1 MLSRFHG
8 APYPAANF
16 GFNGFAGYGYGP
28 ANWAESNM
36 ANFDDMASF
45 QATERA
51 DWDGFIGARDT
62 LASKDYAKRSDAAW
76 KLGNQD
82 SENAMKARKAQYKA
96 WANADNDSVDA
107 SNDYWKATNY
117 YSVASEDDAIA
128 RQDIAAAMRATAIEK
143 NAKAVA
149 ERAHNAAAR
158 YVKGA
163 NKAQRDEQVNI
174 KDSKEA
180 LKDMIK
186 SRKAQA
192 QHATE
197 AHNDMMDADSDKA
210 NAVSAYDAADV
221 YGYDAQ
227 VDAWQAANAYGAE
240 YSNAWAAQDDAWMG
254 MNAGFAAATP
264 QYGYGMGWGRGY
276 RAPYMW

>member
-8 APYPAANF
+8 TPYPAANF
-16 GFNGFAGYGYGP
+16 GFAGYGYGP
-28 ANWAESNM
+28 ANWAEASM
-36 ANFDDMASF
+36 ANYDEMASF
-45 QATERA
+45 QASERS
-51 DWDGFIGARDT
+51 DWDGFMGARDT
-62 LASKDYAKRSDAAW
+62 LASRDYATRSDAAW

-82 SENAMKARKAQYKA
+82 SEDAMKARKSQYKA
-96 WANADNDSVDA
+96 WANADNDAVDA

-117 YSVASEDDAIA
+117 YNVASEDDAIA

-149 ERAHNAAAR
+149 ERAHAAATR

-180 LKDMIK
+180 LKAMIK

-192 QHATE
+192 
-197 AHNDMMDADSDKA
+197 
-210 NAVSAYDAADV
+210 
-221 YGYDAQ
+221 
-227 VDAWQAANAYGAE
+227 
-240 YSNAWAAQDDAWMG
+240 
-254 MNAGFAAATP
+254 
-264 QYGYGMGWGRGY
+264 
-276 RAPYMW
+276 